1 MPLKIYTRTGDAGET
16 SVIGG
21 RVAKDD
27 ARVEACGAVDELNA
41 WIGAAIAELAR
52 SEGVFADM
60 VRDLLAIQHEL
71 FDCGADLARVAG
83 DEQSHRIR
91 PEMVERLEAWIDRYD
106 AECAPIRRFVLPSG
120 SAEAAALHVCRAVCR
135 RAERRVVTLA
145 RQAEVNRWIGVYLNR
160 LSDWLFVLARTANV
174 RLGVPDVEYD
184 RSGGPSP
191 STP

>member
-1 MPLKIYTRTGDAGET
+1 MKIYTRTGDAGET

-21 RVAKDD
+21 RVSKDD

-41 WIGAAIAELAR
+41 WIGAALGQLAR
-52 SEGVFADM
+52 EDGKFSDM
-60 VRDLLAIQHEL
+60 VRDLLTVQHEL
-71 FDCGADLARVAG
+71 FDCGADLASAAGGRADRVG
-83 DEQSHRIR
+83 
-91 PEMVERLEAWIDRYD
+91 PEMIGRLESWIDRYD

-145 RQAEVNRWIGVYLNR
+145 RQADVNRWIVAYLNR
-160 LSDWLFVLARTANV
+160 LSDWLFVLARTANA

-184 RSGGPSP
+184 RSG
-191 STP
+191 TPPQPTP